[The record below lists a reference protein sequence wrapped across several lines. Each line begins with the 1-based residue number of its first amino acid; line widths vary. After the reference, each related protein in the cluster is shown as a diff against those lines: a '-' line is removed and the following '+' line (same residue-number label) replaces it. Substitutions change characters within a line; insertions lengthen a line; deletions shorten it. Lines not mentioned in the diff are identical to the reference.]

1 MLPPLV
7 PPLPPG
13 AAAKPPSSF
22 FVPPPAAQ
30 RPAPISS
37 PAQELASQPFDT
49 GAPAQILAQE
59 SPVRDDPQAASQ
71 NFSLAP
77 ENGMG
82 QPAGQ
87 SRPAEGR
94 RSSGFG
100 QWLNNGSRLTDNQA
114 GAPAP
119 EAPAGPARQP
129 GAWQGLQLYGQAAQQ
144 QPWDFQPPQTT
155 AGHEPTGGD
164 MFTAYASLVKP
175 AQHTTEPSPGQGIG
189 AQQPGLAG
197 VLGPSFPTRAGT
209 PAIDGEEMKEIEL

>member
-175 AQHTTEPSPGQGIG
+175 AQHTTEPSPGQEYRSP
-189 AQQPGLAG
+189 AT
-197 VLGPSFPTRAGT
+197 GPCRRAW
-209 PAIDGEEMKEIEL
+209 A